1 MAIPLLK
8 SLVRRRTGI
17 RRHTSLAAAAT
28 AVVLVAAPVA
38 SAQIPPQAAPQTPP
52 RAPHQCGTHDALRRS
67 VHHLVTHDRI
77 AGAAVLV
84 DDAVGDAPCAR
95 WSVTDGVADLR
106 TGRPMNT
113 TDRLRIG
120 SVTKTFTATVVLQ
133 LAAERRLSL
142 DASVERYLPGLIRG
156 SGYDGRRITV
166 RQILQHT
173 SGLPDYLDAPAWEH
187 PDRSRYRHFE
197 PRELVAQA
205 LRLPHPKRSWHYATT
220 NYVIAGLIV
229 RAVTGHT
236 PETEITHRV
245 IAPLGLHD
253 TYWPGDDPRLQ
264 GPHSHSY
271 FTAGDGRR
279 TDGTSWNMTFGGTG
293 GALVSTP
300 ADLNR
305 FATALFG
312 GRLLPAA
319 QLAQM
324 RRTVAADPDRLWPG
338 ARYGLGLISSPL
350 SCGGTWWGHAGTV
363 PGGHRA
369 LVAVGPSGRSVAVA
383 LNEIPAT
390 LQAELDFFDVVD
402 KALCERGTSERTPV

>member
-1 MAIPLLK
+1 M
-8 SLVRRRTGI
+8 
-17 RRHTSLAAAAT
+17 
-28 AVVLVAAPVA
+28 
-38 SAQIPPQAAPQTPP
+38 
-52 RAPHQCGTHDALRRS
+52 
-67 VHHLVTHDRI
+67 HHLVTHDRI

-84 DDAVGDAPCAR
+84 TGTGTGTDASCGR
-95 WSVTDGVADLR
+95 WAVTDGTADLR
-106 TGRPMNT
+106 TGRPMNA
-113 TDRLRIG
+113 TDRLRVG

-142 DASVERYLPGLIRG
+142 DAPVERYLPGLIRG
-156 SGYDGRRITV
+156 PGYDGRRITV

-187 PDRSRYRHFE
+187 PERLRYRHFE
-197 PRELVAQA
+197 PRELIAQA
-205 LRLPHPKRSWHYATT
+205 LRLPHPRQTWHYATT
-220 NYVIAGLIV
+220 NYLIAGLIV
-229 RAVTGHT
+229 RRVTGHT
-236 PETEITHRV
+236 PESEITHRV
-245 IAPLGLHD
+245 IERLGLHD
-253 TYWPGDDPRLQ
+253 TYWPGDDPRIR

-271 FTAGDGRR
+271 FTADDGRR
-279 TDGTSWNMTFGGTG
+279 RDGTSWNTTFGGVG

-300 ADLNR
+300 ADLTR

-369 LVAVGPSGRSVAVA
+369 LVAVGPGGRSVAVA
-383 LNEIPAT
+383 LNQVPAT
-390 LQAELDFFDVVD
+390 LQAELDFLDVVD
-402 KALCERGTSERTPV
+402 KALCERGTSERKNA